1 MRKIKRYQVL
11 KIFEN
16 NVFPTKMALKTLNS
30 IKNGIEN
37 IDFNTRIL
45 EITES
50 IDLKPTQLS
59 VHNTTA
65 TTKQIIRS
73 KDIIITKNVDR
84 HRFSSS

>member
-1 MRKIKRYQVL
+1 MRKIKSYQVL

-37 IDFNTRIL
+37 IDFNSRIL

-50 IDLKPTQLS
+50 IDFKPTQL
-59 VHNTTA
+59 
-65 TTKQIIRS
+65 
-73 KDIIITKNVDR
+73 
-84 HRFSSS
+84 

>member
-1 MRKIKRYQVL
+1 MKIKRYQIL

-50 IDLKPTQLS
+50 IDFKPTQLYYQQY
-59 VHNTTA
+59 HG
-65 TTKQIIRS
+65 KL
-73 KDIIITKNVDR
+73 
-84 HRFSSS
+84 

>member
-50 IDLKPTQLS
+50 IDFKPTQL
-59 VHNTTA
+59 HD
-65 TTKQIIRS
+65 KHD
-73 KDIIITKNVDR
+73 KKN
-84 HRFSSS
+84 FFP

>member
-50 IDLKPTQLS
+50 IDFKPTQLS
-59 VHNTTA
+59 LKAANLFVV
-65 TTKQIIRS
+65 KIRS
-73 KDIIITKNVDR
+73 PVKSVPQSLQLKLV
-84 HRFSSS
+84 